1 MQPYT
6 KRLGCLP
13 HNAAVAA
20 ALPQIRIGAAPLLP
34 RVVPPLDWTPTP
46 GDNETEPTCVPT
58 AYINATRAS
67 MRYLGGGDIQVS
79 DAEVLAQ
86 YARAIGRP
94 AATPAEL
101 AATDGCDPLSFLAM
115 IQTDGW
121 WTVGLQAPLV
131 PTYGAITSLFT
142 ASMARVIGE
151 VGAVMLAVTLYE
163 ADMEAQAL
171 GAPWTGLP
179 TGGPVGG
186 HMIAACSYSG
196 LQDED
201 ILKIA
206 TWGTWMPASW
216 QWISSR
222 IQLAVPV
229 ITRDLLPPSASDRYA
244 ALAAEIA
251 RP

>member
-1 MQPYT
+1 MPYT
-6 KRLGCLP
+6 NKRLGCLP
-13 HNAAVAA
+13 HDPAVAA
-20 ALPQIRIGAAPLLP
+20 SLPQIGVGAAALLP
-34 RVVPPLDWTPTP
+34 RVVPPLDWTPTL

-79 DAEVLAQ
+79 DAEVRAQ

-94 AATPAEL
+94 GATPAEL
-101 AATDGCDPLSFLAM
+101 AATDGCDPLAFMAM

-131 PTYGAITSLFT
+131 PTYGAITNLFRG
-142 ASMARVIGE
+142 SMARVIGE

-163 ADMEAQAL
+163 QDMETQVR

-179 TGGPVGG
+179 TGEPIGG

-196 LQDED
+196 LQDQD
-201 ILKIA
+201 TLKIA
-206 TWGTWMPASW
+206 TWGVWQPATWE
-216 QWISSR
+216 WIAAR
-222 IQLAVPV
+222 IQLGIAT
-229 ITRDLLPPSASDRYA
+229 ITRDLLPPAASARYA
-244 ALAAEIA
+244 MLADEMTRA
-251 RP
+251 